1 MADTPHTEPVATYRM
16 QLRNG
21 FDFAQAADI
30 APYLTALGVSH
41 CYLSPFLAAA
51 EASTHG
57 YDIVD
62 PTRVDGAL
70 GGATGYSH
78 LCQALQAEGLRQMI
92 DLVPNHMAIGAPDNR
107 WWWDVLTH
115 GRQSRYAGWFD
126 VTWPTEGPFAGKVLL
141 PVLGDHYGR
150 VLENGELRL
159 CRNRGGFS
167 LTYHDQRFPV
177 NLTGLGDLL
186 RRAAAA
192 ADSTM
197 LAFLAD
203 CCAGSHQSWDANGGS
218 SDSRRGTYDGV
229 IQQLLERLCLQNAAV
244 AGAIDREVA
253 HLNTHPD
260 ALDALI
266 GRQHYRPAFWRCSG
280 DQLNH
285 RRFFDIDS
293 LIGVRVELS
302 EVFNA
307 THQFPLHWVR
317 EGHVHGLRIDHPDGL
332 WDPTGY
338 FQRLRA
344 ACPDTWILAEKI
356 LEPGEPLPAQWP
368 IDGTTGYDFLNQVGG
383 LFVDG
388 DGLMALGA
396 VCADFTGESLRYA
409 DLVAQCKALVLDQLF
424 GSEMGQLT
432 DLLVAVCQKQ
442 RRHRDYTRRELTAA
456 LARVAVR
463 FPVYRSYGRVFTAAG
478 RVTVSEE
485 DAARIRQAVDGAR
498 ADCPELDPSLFAFL
512 ASLLLLEINDPAAIR
527 LALRF
532 QQFTGPLMA
541 KGVEDTA
548 FYRFHRLVA
557 CNEVGA
563 DPDRYAVTPQAF
575 HRFCADT
582 LAHYPRTLLTT
593 STHDTK
599 RSEDVRAR
607 LALLS
612 EIPRQWAD
620 AVGRWADHNQNH
632 RSAAGPDKA
641 AEYLFYQTLVGAWP
655 IEADRL
661 TAFMTKAVREAK
673 LYTSWTQPAEDYEA
687 AVDQFVKAAMADAGF
702 TDDVAAFVA
711 PLVRPG
717 RINSLA
723 QTLIK
728 LTAPGVPDIYQG
740 TELWDLSLVDPDNRR
755 PVDYQLR
762 QRLLQELDGCAVET
776 IMERMDEGLPKLWL
790 IRQALHLRR
799 RRPVPFGSQGDYRPL
814 TAEGSK
820 ADHVLA
826 FARGDQVVTIVPRRI
841 MGLANDWSDTRI
853 QLPPGRWHNR
863 LGDDMILEAASIRL
877 ADLLERFPVA
887 LLVKE
892 E

>member
-1 MADTPHTEPVATYRM
+1 MADTPPQDPVATYRM

-30 APYLTALGVSH
+30 TPYLAALGVSH

-62 PTRVDGAL
+62 PTRVDGTL
-70 GGATGYSH
+70 GGATGHSH

-92 DLVPNHMAIGAPDNR
+92 DLVPNHMAIGSPDNR

-150 VLENGELRL
+150 ALENGELRL
-159 CRNRGGFS
+159 CRNGGGFT
-167 LTYHDQRFPV
+167 LAYHDHRLPV
-177 NLTGLGDLL
+177 NLTGLGALL

-192 ADSTM
+192 ADSSM
-197 LAFLAD
+197 LAFLAA
-203 CCAGSHQSWDANGGS
+203 CCVRSHKPGDENGGAGIS
-218 SDSRRGTYDGV
+218 PWGAHDGV
-229 IQQLLERLCLQNAAV
+229 IQQLLDRLCLQNEAA
-244 AGAIDREVA
+244 ARAIDREVA

-260 ALDALI
+260 ALDALLTQ
-266 GRQHYRPAFWRCSG
+266 QHYRPAFWRCSA

-307 THQFPLHWVR
+307 THQLALQWVR
-317 EGHVHGLRIDHPDGL
+317 DGHVHGLRIDHPDGL

-344 ACPDTWILAEKI
+344 ACPDTWIVAEKI

-388 DGLMALGA
+388 EGLAALGEVYTA
-396 VCADFTGESLRYA
+396 FTGEAVRYA

-424 GSEMGQLT
+424 GSELAQLT
-432 DLLVAVCQKQ
+432 DLLVIVCHKQ
-442 RRHRDYTRRELTAA
+442 RRHRDYTRRELQTA
-456 LARVAVR
+456 LARIAVR
-463 FPVYRSYGRVFTAAG
+463 FPVYRSYGRVFAAAG
-478 RVTVSEE
+478 RATVSDD
-485 DAARIRQAVDGAR
+485 DAAHIRQAVEGAR
-498 ADCPELDPSLFAFL
+498 ADCPELDPSLFVFL
-512 ASLLLLEINDPAAIR
+512 ASLLLLEVNDPAAVR

-548 FYRFHRLVA
+548 FYRFHRLIA

-575 HRFCADT
+575 HRFCADIH
-582 LAHYPRTLLTT
+582 AHFPRTLLAT

-612 EIPRQWAD
+612 EIPRQWAA
-620 AVGRWADHNQNH
+620 AVERWADHNRRH
-632 RSAAGPDKA
+632 RGAEGLDKA
-641 AEYLFYQTLVGAWP
+641 AEYLFYQTVVGAWP
-655 IEADRL
+655 IETDRL
-661 TAFMTKAVREAK
+661 IAFMTKAVREAK
-673 LYTSWTQPAEDYEA
+673 LHTGWIRPDDAYEA
-687 AVDQFVKAAMADAGF
+687 AVDRFVTAVMADTAF
-702 TDDVAAFVA
+702 TAEVDAFVR

-755 PVDYQLR
+755 PVDYHLR
-762 QRLLQELDGCAVET
+762 QRLLQELDGCTVET
-776 IMERMDEGLPKLWL
+776 IMSRMDEGLPKLWV

-799 RRPVPFGSQGDYRPL
+799 RRPAPFSSQGDYRPL
-814 TAEGSK
+814 TAEGAK
-820 ADHVLA
+820 AGHVVA

-841 MGLANDWSDTRI
+841 MGLADDWADTRI

-863 LGDDMILEAASIRL
+863 LGGDMILEAVSIRL
-877 ADLLERFPVA
+877 ADLLARFPVA